1 MTTDHETPWKELLEQ
16 DAERAIAFFY
26 PDVHA
31 DLDWTSD
38 PESLEQEFRKLA
50 PRPPSAGASPTSC

>member
-1 MTTDHETPWKELLEQ
+1 MSADHETPWKELLEQ